1 MKATTTGRKSILLE
15 DITTRTTD
23 SLDFSDR
30 IVKWELGYGH
40 LIVAT
45 PNQVHIFNENYI
57 NTPIII
63 DGRNDVR
70 IISIGKKNF
79 LIVDNNSI
87 WVYTY
92 TGRLHLNPRYS
103 GSQTQVVSLNSNCI
117 SLGLD
122 ILVIR
127 DYSDQTV
134 IHVFYLI
141 PGANRQDEPL
151 KIKSKNPVTAVSMC
165 RAGGNDD
172 QYLVFIDVNRDLFL
186 TSIVS
191 GTDFPTY
198 KIGTQVL
205 SVMWASESNILVG
218 LHDSC
223 YSVWYCPGEASSDP
237 TLIALTTL
245 TFETSEF
252 GKNISIENFDG
263 SNITFCSS
271 GILYTVGVKIYC
283 EVLHKCVYD
292 NLWDKALKICRLAQN
307 TILWSTL
314 AAIASKKN
322 QLDITEEAYSAALQI
337 DKVNYLQYIKELPQ
351 SGPEQMAENSLM
363 NGRITEAEIILLHNK
378 KISEAISF
386 SIRMH
391 RWDRALEIA
400 EKHNIDTDLVLVER
414 KKYLAILNREEMN
427 QNFIQKSKLI

>member
-1 MKATTTGRKSILLE
+1 MDQFFLDMLLKSKKNFNQNLSLKLFYSRQKISRNLKATTTGRKSILLE

-103 GSQTQVVSLNSNCI
+103 GSQTQVASLNSNCI

-165 RAGGNDD
+165 RAGGSDD

-245 TFETSEF
+245 TFETR
-252 GKNISIENFDG
+252 
-263 SNITFCSS
+263 
-271 GILYTVGVKIYC
+271 YV
-283 EVLHKCVYD
+283 
-292 NLWDKALKICRLAQN
+292 
-307 TILWSTL
+307 
-314 AAIASKKN
+314 
-322 QLDITEEAYSAALQI
+322 
-337 DKVNYLQYIKELPQ
+337 
-351 SGPEQMAENSLM
+351 
-363 NGRITEAEIILLHNK
+363 
-378 KISEAISF
+378 
-386 SIRMH
+386 
-391 RWDRALEIA
+391 
-400 EKHNIDTDLVLVER
+400 
-414 KKYLAILNREEMN
+414 
-427 QNFIQKSKLI
+427 